1 MAEKRRNSIDAGR
14 TGRHVRTE
22 HALGKYQHIR
32 SVRGAIIVQI
42 SAAARDIRHRTRGPA
57 FEPSR
62 PLEAQA
68 DWAAHA
74 AFMNGLVRDG
84 SVILGGPLEGTADVL
99 LVMRAASADDARDR
113 LAADPWT
120 VQDLLRVSWISR
132 WALRLGSLD

>member
-1 MAEKRRNSIDAGR
+1 MPQLFAVI
-14 TGRHVRTE
+14 
-22 HALGKYQHIR
+22 
-32 SVRGAIIVQI
+32 
-42 SAAARDIRHRTRGPA
+42 RTRGPA

-74 AFMNGLVRDG
+74 AFMNGLVRAG

>member
-1 MAEKRRNSIDAGR
+1 MPQLFAVI
-14 TGRHVRTE
+14 
-22 HALGKYQHIR
+22 
-32 SVRGAIIVQI
+32 
-42 SAAARDIRHRTRGPA
+42 RTRGSA

-84 SVILGGPLEGTADVL
+84 SVTLGGPLEGTADVL